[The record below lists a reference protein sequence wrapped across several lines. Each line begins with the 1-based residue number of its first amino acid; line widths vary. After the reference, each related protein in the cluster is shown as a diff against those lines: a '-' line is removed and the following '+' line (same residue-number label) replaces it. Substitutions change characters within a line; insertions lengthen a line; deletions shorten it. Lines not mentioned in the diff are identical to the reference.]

1 MFGTVGMAV
10 QFRLDKLLEE
20 RKKTGDPI
28 TQSELARLSDVT
40 FATVNA
46 IANNRTRQ
54 VHLDTLDKL
63 CKALRVEPGAL
74 FEQKRGRG

>member
-1 MFGTVGMAV
+1 MAV

-20 RKKTGDPI
+20 REGKPNAI
-28 TQSELARLSDVT
+28 SQSELARQAGVT

-63 CKALRVEPGAL
+63 CKALGVEPGAL
-74 FEQKRGRG
+74 FKRGRG

>member
-1 MFGTVGMAV
+1 MAV
-10 QFRLDKLLEE
+10 LFRLDKLLEE
-20 RKKTGDPI
+20 RKQQGDPI

-54 VHLDTLDKL
+54 VHLDTIDKL
-63 CKALRVEPGAL
+63 CKVLRVTPGEL
-74 FEQKRGRG
+74 FEQKRSRG

>member
-1 MFGTVGMAV
+1 MAV

-20 RKKTGDPI
+20 RKQHGDPI

-54 VHLDTLDKL
+54 VHLDTIDKL
-63 CKALRVEPGAL
+63 CKVLRVTPGEL
-74 FEQKRGRG
+74 FEQKRGGR

>member
-1 MFGTVGMAV
+1 MAV

-20 RKKTGDPI
+20 RKRDGAPI
-28 TQSELARLSDVT
+28 TQSELARLADVT

-63 CKALRVEPGAL
+63 CKALSVDPGAL
-74 FEQKRGRG
+74 FERKRGRG

>member
-1 MFGTVGMAV
+1 MIGIAAMAV

-20 RKKTGDPI
+20 REGKPDAI
-28 TQSELARLSDVT
+28 TQSELARKSGVT

-63 CKALRVEPGAL
+63 CKALGVEPGAL
-74 FEQKRGRG
+74 LEQKRGRG